1 MSPEAFEIVDNT
13 PVICARLAEY
23 YTGAKR
29 SHGKSEA
36 TNCSQMDMV
45 ITQTFKEN
53 FTKLAAFRNYT
64 QRGPDFLLPHR
75 PSIVLNV
82 VQALKDADETSVEAC
97 RRVQADEGGMMSVR
111 AEDDDQ
117 EGMLAAKAQAD

>member
-1 MSPEAFEIVDNT
+1 MSQDAFNTIDNT
-13 PVICARLAEY
+13 PVVCAKLAEY

-53 FTKLAAFRNYT
+53 FTKLTAFRNLGRPNDMDAS
-64 QRGPDFLLPHR
+64 QEGAQLSPHR
-75 PSIVLNV
+75 PSIVINV
-82 VQALKDADETSVEAC
+82 VQALKDADETNDEEA
-97 RRVQADEGGMMSVR
+97 VD
-111 AEDDDQ
+111 
-117 EGMLAAKAQAD
+117 